1 MKKSLS
7 VLILITL
14 IFTTMFSS
22 SGLALSSSAV
32 GEVYYGFETYKD
44 LYNNINFQ
52 DINNHWAK
60 QSILRASAL
69 SIIKGMGNNRFYPN
83 STLTKEQA
91 VILLVRLMGLEE
103 TAQKAGEELE
113 IDNDTG
119 KYIILDH
126 NSYWSKGYIQ
136 VALNENILTQDDI
149 DKITTFTYEEEEE
162 MESDVEDLYDN
173 YFYDYNLNNDQLNN
187 IYDELQEKINHRN
200 SWQKSV
206 NREQVAVWVYRA
218 LGLEPIYGIDQNKV
232 FTLADYENIDT
243 KNIPVIEAILQKGIM
258 SGNSQGSFNP
268 NNSITR
274 GEMARMLDN
283 ISRDFLL
290 NRGFKIGT
298 GVVEEIGIHAMSQDG
313 IAFQQRQFTIKND
326 DNSLINIISEESTNP
341 RYQRSFIGLK
351 NTNVVLSNNIA
362 EDDYVRYYISPDNKA
377 IFVEVLSKPQYIKEG
392 FVEEI
397 NKENNTILISD
408 YDDNKLAYKMSP
420 GVDITVN
427 SRSTGLDDLLY
438 GMEVSLGIANGN
450 AIYIRGYLD
459 EGEAGYIPSGGRI
472 LLGKVLEI
480 DREKNTL
487 KLVEDGGKKQYN
499 ISINT
504 SLMKNNSNITL
515 HAIVEGDM
523 IRLEFD
529 TYNGNTPSK
538 VYVSSPSKQVERLL
552 KAKLNRFNSMRDE
565 ILLTDI
571 SYYEYSQWKE
581 KLGDM
586 KLTLSGAAEVYMDGI
601 KIPKEKLND
610 HIGKD
615 LYIATNNNYSQEEA
629 MKLVFKTDFE
639 RKYYNKLQNI
649 TFGDSKLRVDYINM
663 LYNDSTI
670 IVKDGRLIHPYNLK
684 LDEELLVIAQGNNNV
699 ASFISVEAPNTMRAT
714 IYKGLVDD
722 IYQYS
727 FDLDHVGK
735 LANNKW
741 TSYTY
746 MDDFQISE
754 GTSIIDTRDDEIK
767 SVTVEDY
774 TNSRFYSDSVYVD
787 SDHKKDNYEGKFV
800 YTVEYDN
807 MITAINVVDGFNE
820 EEIISSS
827 KVESVDLI
835 NNTIKMRELKD
846 WSGFGEKWNIST
858 AEIDLQVEDAIII
871 KNGERAK
878 IDNLLPD
885 DSLYV
890 IRHDSIGYIVIAE

>member
-341 RYQRSFIGLK
+341 R
-351 NTNVVLSNNIA
+351 
-362 EDDYVRYYISPDNKA
+362 
-377 IFVEVLSKPQYIKEG
+377 
-392 FVEEI
+392 
-397 NKENNTILISD
+397 
-408 YDDNKLAYKMSP
+408 
-420 GVDITVN
+420 
-427 SRSTGLDDLLY
+427 
-438 GMEVSLGIANGN
+438 
-450 AIYIRGYLD
+450 
-459 EGEAGYIPSGGRI
+459 
-472 LLGKVLEI
+472 
-480 DREKNTL
+480 
-487 KLVEDGGKKQYN
+487 
-499 ISINT
+499 
-504 SLMKNNSNITL
+504 
-515 HAIVEGDM
+515 
-523 IRLEFD
+523 
-529 TYNGNTPSK
+529 
-538 VYVSSPSKQVERLL
+538 
-552 KAKLNRFNSMRDE
+552 
-565 ILLTDI
+565 
-571 SYYEYSQWKE
+571 
-581 KLGDM
+581 
-586 KLTLSGAAEVYMDGI
+586 
-601 KIPKEKLND
+601 
-610 HIGKD
+610 
-615 LYIATNNNYSQEEA
+615 
-629 MKLVFKTDFE
+629 
-639 RKYYNKLQNI
+639 
-649 TFGDSKLRVDYINM
+649 
-663 LYNDSTI
+663 
-670 IVKDGRLIHPYNLK
+670 
-684 LDEELLVIAQGNNNV
+684 
-699 ASFISVEAPNTMRAT
+699 
-714 IYKGLVDD
+714 
-722 IYQYS
+722 
-727 FDLDHVGK
+727 
-735 LANNKW
+735 
-741 TSYTY
+741 
-746 MDDFQISE
+746 
-754 GTSIIDTRDDEIK
+754 
-767 SVTVEDY
+767 
-774 TNSRFYSDSVYVD
+774 
-787 SDHKKDNYEGKFV
+787 
-800 YTVEYDN
+800 
-807 MITAINVVDGFNE
+807 
-820 EEIISSS
+820 
-827 KVESVDLI
+827 
-835 NNTIKMRELKD
+835 
-846 WSGFGEKWNIST
+846 
-858 AEIDLQVEDAIII
+858 
-871 KNGERAK
+871 
-878 IDNLLPD
+878 
-885 DSLYV
+885 
-890 IRHDSIGYIVIAE
+890 